1 MKIINNIKIFK
12 NTKFLLILI
21 LILSFLLRVY
31 NFKSYYVFSHDQDLA
46 SWIIKDIVVNGHQR
60 LIGQETS
67 SQGVFIGALYY
78 YLQIPFYL
86 ISSMNPIG
94 AVFMSVI
101 IGVLTTFSIYFIF
114 TKISNTKVGLIGAFI
129 HSASALIV
137 FTDREVA
144 PTMPVVLWT
153 VWYLYGLYL
162 IYKNNLLKGLGLIA
176 FLVGLIWH
184 LNMALII
191 LAPLVLISFLYSSRK
206 LDIKSILISLII
218 LITISSPLLLFEVKH
233 NFSQT
238 NAIYLSLTTEKDL
251 KVENSKGLPKLDR
264 VMQLVNKN
272 AIGIFSNYTF
282 VRPSL
287 ITFTLILLLFYLIKA
302 KKINPF
308 LGTTFIS
315 WILLYI
321 VFFTSI
327 SLNPSEYYFN
337 GMNIVWLF
345 ISSLS
350 LSILLENRKAIKVLY
365 ILVALFLITNLN
377 FIFRFNT
384 DKKGY
389 VEKMNLVNHINA
401 DRIKNGYPCISISYI
416 TKPGY
421 ELGYRYLFWLNNM
434 HVNNPISNSPVY
446 TIVYPHELVDRIDKS
461 FGSLGLIYPDYSMYN
476 TKDVETSCGGANS
489 NLTDPM
495 FGYTE

>member
-1 MKIINNIKIFK
+1 MKIFK
-12 NTKFLLILI
+12 NQKYILIAI
-21 LILSFLLRVY
+21 LILSFVFRIY
-31 NFKSYYVFSHDQDLA
+31 NFKSFYVFSHDQDLA
-46 SWIIKDIVVNGHQR
+46 SWIIKDIVVNGHNR

-78 YLQIPFYL
+78 YMQIPFYIL
-86 ISSMNPIG
+86 SNMNPMG
-94 AVFMSVI
+94 AIFMSI
-101 IGVLTTFSIYFIF
+101 ILGVFTTFSIYFVF
-114 TKISNTKVGLIGAFI
+114 SRLANTKVGLIGSFI
-129 HSASALIV
+129 HAVSALIV

-153 VWYLYGLYL
+153 VWYLYGLHL
-162 IYKNNLLKGLGLIA
+162 IYKDKYLNGFVLVGL
-176 FLVGLIWH
+176 LVGLIWH
-184 LNMALII
+184 LNLALV
-191 LAPLVLISFLYSSRK
+191 LLLPLVLIAFLFSSK
-206 LDIKSILISLII
+206 KINYKAIVIGLAVLFVTSLPLI
-218 LITISSPLLLFEVKH
+218 LFEYKH

-238 NAIYLSLTTEKDL
+238 KAVYLSLTTEKDL
-251 KVENSKGLPKLDR
+251 RVSSSKGYPKFDR

-272 AIGIFSNYTF
+272 TIGIFSNYNF

-287 ITFTLILLLFYLIKA
+287 ITAILIISLIYLVKA
-302 KKINPF
+302 KKINRF
-308 LGTTFIS
+308 LGVTFSFWLI
-315 WILLYI
+315 LYI
-321 VFFTSI
+321 AFFTLN

-337 GMNIVWLF
+337 GMNIVWMF
-345 ISSLS
+345 IASSVLS
-350 LSILLENRKAIKVLY
+350 ELVSSKKLRKYFY
-365 ILVALFLITNLN
+365 ILATLFLVTNIN
-377 FIFRFNT
+377 FILRFNT

-389 VEKMNLVNHINA
+389 VEKMALVTHINE

-421 ELGYRYLFWLNNM
+421 DLGYRYLFWLNNM

-446 TIVYPHELVDRIDKS
+446 TIVYPHSLVDKIDNS

-476 TKDVETSCGGANS
+476 SKDIETSCGGANS